1 MGQLTVTKGMRRGVV
16 TGLVLVLVAVFAA
29 TTLIG
34 GDDSSAADLEPV
46 PGDSFELFDGA
57 TATFADFSG
66 TPLVVNFWA
75 AWCPA
80 CVAELPEFQA
90 VHEARGDEVT
100 FLGIANSDVRERSLA
115 LADAVGLTY
124 TLADDPAGDLFRSL
138 GLIAMPST
146 VFVTAEGEIHEV
158 FGGQLD
164 REGLEARI
172 DRLLETS

>member
-1 MGQLTVTKGMRRGVV
+1 MAQMSVTRGMRRGVI
-16 TGLVLVLVAVFAA
+16 GALVVVLVAIFAA
-29 TTLIG
+29 TTVLG

-46 PGDSFELFDGA
+46 PGDSFELFDGS
-57 TATFADFSG
+57 TATFVDFAG
-66 TPLVVNFWA
+66 RPLVVNFWA

-100 FLGIANSDVRERSLA
+100 FLGMANSDVRERSLA
-115 LADAVGLTY
+115 LAGDVGLTY
-124 TLADDPAGDLFRSL
+124 TLADDPAGDIFRAL

-146 VFVTAEGEIHEV
+146 VFVTADGEIHEV

-164 REGLEARI
+164 RDGLEARI
-172 DRLLETS
+172 DRLLEAS